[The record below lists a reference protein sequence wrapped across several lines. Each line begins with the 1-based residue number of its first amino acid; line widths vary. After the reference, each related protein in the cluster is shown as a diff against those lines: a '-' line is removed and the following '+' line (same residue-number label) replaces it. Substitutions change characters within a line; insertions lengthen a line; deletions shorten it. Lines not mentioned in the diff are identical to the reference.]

1 MSFSLF
7 SVSIDVWIITVN
19 ITVLVTLSHSDAR
32 TWGYQF
38 LVCFISAYNPPSLPA
53 YKKKIYNKTNQ
64 KKEVERIALT
74 GKKNRKKMTS
84 FLGHKHRVMTPHQK
98 KSNKVVIAF
107 CVTIVYE
114 TVKEEGYKIRNVNHM
129 RNMLQ
134 LYHSLLPSRHGAL

>member
-1 MSFSLF
+1 MKLGLTLAYQFWQQHVSSWNGSLSLSIKQRTNDFFLLIIYGPLSFSLF

-84 FLGHKHRVMTPHQK
+84 FLGHKHREWPHIK
-98 KSNKVVIAF
+98 
-107 CVTIVYE
+107 
-114 TVKEEGYKIRNVNHM
+114 RN
-129 RNMLQ
+129 RTKW
-134 LYHSLLPSRHGAL
+134 